1 MRQYL
6 AIIGDGQ
13 RKRCNKKLDVW
24 HLVTLQLT
32 NVSCAT
38 CTKGTL
44 FNRYSKQ
51 GEGLKTRIS
60 WDTCAPIVKLRQ
72 ANTLLQP
79 APQLHHS
86 AAVEQVYTI
95 NSPRM
100 TEAYLETCQ
109 HRCTLKDSCTKSST
123 VDKISKT
130 PRRQDLEAKPLTQWL
145 AVRYR
150 SARIKHIRGHSHQC
164 RCCQIVSFGILAAYA
179 R

>member
-6 AIIGDGQ
+6 AIIGGGQ
-13 RKRCNKKLDVW
+13 RKRCIKKLDVW
-24 HLVTLQLT
+24 HLFTLQLT

-38 CTKGTL
+38 CTKSTL

-60 WDTCAPIVKLRQ
+60 WDKCAPMVRLRQ

-79 APQLHHS
+79 VPQLHHS
-86 AAVEQVYTI
+86 AAVGQLYTI
-95 NSPRM
+95 SGLRM
-100 TEAYLETCQ
+100 TEAYQETYQ

-130 PRRQDLEAKPLTQWL
+130 SRRQDLEAKLLTQRL
-145 AVRYR
+145 TVRYR
-150 SARIKHIRGHSHQC
+150 SARIKHIRGYCHQC
-164 RCCQIVSFGILAAYA
+164 RCCQIVSFGILAAHA
-179 R
+179 C